1 MDVFEAI
8 HDRRSIRR
16 YCPDPVDRSL
26 LEGLFG
32 TISMLMLEERPTA
45 QVEELVDF
53 CLEVEFPVAPE
64 DIGLDGVKREDLE
77 KVAEVACVEGQTNH
91 IMPFAVHVPMVVD
104 AMLAAGALGRQRRA
118 LLAGEARLPS
128 VAT

>member
-16 YCPDPVDRSL
+16 YCPDPADRSL

-45 QVEELVDF
+45 QVESWWTSAWRSNSRS
-53 CLEVEFPVAPE
+53 PP
-64 DIGLDGVKREDLE
+64 R
-77 KVAEVACVEGQTNH
+77 T
-91 IMPFAVHVPMVVD
+91 
-104 AMLAAGALGRQRRA
+104 
-118 LLAGEARLPS
+118 
-128 VAT
+128 